1 MKRNYKKEEFFAQ
14 LDPAKN
20 QGLLFDYTPNL
31 LYFIKNTESEF
42 ITANPALI
50 QKLGLQLKS
59 DITGTNDYDYF
70 PHYIVE
76 RFLADDQLVFETGK
90 NLKNRM
96 ELITHIDYSV
106 DWHLTHKIP
115 ILSYEGKII
124 GLQGITLFIEPANI
138 KALPYPQIYEAIDFI
153 RNNYM
158 EKINIPDLGKMS
170 GLSTSSF
177 ERQFKSHFQM
187 TPLKYI
193 RRMRINKACDL
204 LESTSKPV
212 SEIALEVGFCD
223 QSYFTSEFRKSMK
236 ISPSKFRK
244 KKSNLTKI
252 Q

>member
-96 ELITHIDYSV
+96 ELITHIDYSEDRYFV
-106 DWHLTHKIP
+106 GQVP
-115 ILSYEGKII
+115 I
-124 GLQGITLFIEPANI
+124 
-138 KALPYPQIYEAIDFI
+138 
-153 RNNYM
+153 
-158 EKINIPDLGKMS
+158 
-170 GLSTSSF
+170 
-177 ERQFKSHFQM
+177 H
-187 TPLKYI
+187 
-193 RRMRINKACDL
+193 
-204 LESTSKPV
+204 
-212 SEIALEVGFCD
+212 
-223 QSYFTSEFRKSMK
+223 
-236 ISPSKFRK
+236 
-244 KKSNLTKI
+244 
-252 Q
+252 